1 MSWSRF
7 AKILQTRPLD
17 RETKLMLIDLL
28 AAVDDPKLEEEIF
41 SFVFAWEE
49 AEAQTQRQLVDGIK
63 RINSEYDLTRLAL
76 NAGSQKAALSIADDI
91 ARQKRLEDLRTRI
104 TTLCP

>member
-7 AKILQTRPLD
+7 TNILQTRPLD

-28 AAVDDPKLEEEIF
+28 AAVDDSKLEEEIF

-49 AEAQTQRQLVDGIK
+49 AEAQTQRELIEGIK
-63 RINSEYDLTRLAL
+63 RITNEYELAQTAL

-91 ARQKRLEDLRTRI
+91 ARQKHLEDLRI
-104 TTLCP
+104 KIQQL

>member
-7 AKILQTRPLD
+7 ANILQTRPLD

-49 AEAQTQRQLVDGIK
+49 AEAQTQKELVDGIK
-63 RINSEYDLTRLAL
+63 RINNEYEPARCAL
-76 NAGSQKAALSIADDI
+76 DAGSQKTMLSIADDI
-91 ARQKRLEDLRTRI
+91 ARQKHIDDLRAKI
-104 TTLCP
+104 NTL

>member
-7 AKILQTRPLD
+7 ATILQTRPLD

-28 AAVDDPKLEEEIF
+28 AATDDPKLEEEIF

-49 AEAQTQRQLVDGIK
+49 AEAQTQRELVEGIK
-63 RINSEYDLTRLAL
+63 RITNEYELAQAAL
-76 NAGSQKAALSIADDI
+76 NAGNQKAALSIADDL
-91 ARQKRLEDLRTRI
+91 ARQKRIVDMRTKI
-104 TTLCP
+104 QTL

>member
-1 MSWSRF
+1 MSWTRF
-7 AKILQTRPLD
+7 ANLLQTRPLD

-49 AEAQTQRQLVDGIK
+49 AEAQTQRELVEGIK
-63 RINSEYDLTRLAL
+63 RVTSEYDLAISAL

-91 ARQKRLEDLRTRI
+91 ARQKRIDDLRARI
-104 TTLCP
+104 NSL

>member
-7 AKILQTRPLD
+7 ANLLQTRPLD

-49 AEAQTQRQLVDGIK
+49 AQAQTQRELVEGIK
-63 RINSEYDLTRLAL
+63 RINNEYETALAIL
-76 NAGSQKAALSIADDI
+76 DAGSQKTALSIADDI
-91 ARQKRLEDLRTRI
+91 ARQKRIEDLRARI
-104 TTLCP
+104 TTL

>member
-7 AKILQTRPLD
+7 ANILQTRPLD

-28 AAVDDPKLEEEIF
+28 ASTSDPKLEEEIF

-49 AEAQTQRQLVDGIK
+49 AEAQTQKHLVEGIT
-63 RINSEYDLTRLAL
+63 RITDEYNQAVAAL
-76 NAGSQKAALSIADDI
+76 DAGAQKASLAIADDLS
-91 ARQKRLEDLRTRI
+91 RQKRIEDLRAKI
-104 TTLCP
+104 QTL

>member
-7 AKILQTRPLD
+7 ANLLQTRPLD
-17 RETKLMLIDLL
+17 RQTKLMLIDLL
-28 AAVDDPKLEEEIF
+28 VAVDDPKLEEEIF

-49 AEAQTQRQLVDGIK
+49 AEAKTQRELVDGIK
-63 RINSEYDLTRLAL
+63 RVTSEYDLAIFAL

-91 ARQKRLEDLRTRI
+91 ARQKRIADLRTKI
-104 TTLCP
+104 TTLWQ

>member
-7 AKILQTRPLD
+7 ANILQTRPLD

-49 AEAQTQRQLVDGIK
+49 AEAQTQRELVEGIK
-63 RINSEYDLTRLAL
+63 RVTNEYELARSAL
-76 NAGSQKAALSIADDI
+76 DAGSQKVALSIADDL
-91 ARQKRLEDLRTRI
+91 ARQQHIEDLRARI
-104 TTLCP
+104 TTL

>member
-17 RETKLMLIDLL
+17 RDTKLMLIDLL
-28 AAVDDPKLEEEIF
+28 AAVSDPKQEEEIF

-49 AEAQTQRQLVDGIK
+49 AEAQTQRELIEGIK
-63 RINSEYDLTRLAL
+63 RITNEYELAQTAL
-76 NAGSQKAALSIADDI
+76 NAGSQKAALSIADDL
-91 ARQKRLEDLRTRI
+91 ARQKRIDDLRTRI
-104 TTLCP
+104 TSL

>member
-7 AKILQTRPLD
+7 ANILQTRPLD
-17 RETKLMLIDLL
+17 RETKLMLIDLV
-28 AAVDDPKLEEEIF
+28 ASVDDRKLEEEIF

-49 AEAQTQRQLVDGIK
+49 AEAQTQRELVEGIK
-63 RINSEYDLTRLAL
+63 RITNEYELTQTAL

-91 ARQKRLEDLRTRI
+91 ARQKNIDDLRVKI
-104 TTLCP
+104 QQL

>member
-7 AKILQTRPLD
+7 ANILQTRPLD
-17 RETKLMLIDLL
+17 RETKLMLIDLV
-28 AAVDDPKLEEEIF
+28 ASVDDRKLEEEIF

-49 AEAQTQRQLVDGIK
+49 AEAQTQRELIEGIK
-63 RINSEYDLTRLAL
+63 RITNEYELAQSAL

-91 ARQKRLEDLRTRI
+91 ARQKHIDDLREKI
-104 TTLCP
+104 HQL

>member
-28 AAVDDPKLEEEIF
+28 AAVDDRKQEEEIF

-49 AEAQTQRQLVDGIK
+49 AEAQTQRELIEGIK
-63 RINSEYDLTRLAL
+63 RITNEYDLAQTAL

-91 ARQKRLEDLRTRI
+91 ARQKRIDDLRTRI
-104 TTLCP
+104 TSL